1 MKLQV
6 KGYESLVRDTK
17 SNAIVNTDRQ
27 AYFSYIQMKRK
38 REVSNDKLRD
48 VVKEVTSLKKELFE
62 IKDLLTKVVNKG

>member
-27 AYFSYIQMKRK
+27 AYLSYIQIKRK
-38 REVSNDKLRD
+38 REMSNDKLRD

>member
-27 AYFSYIQMKRK
+27 AYLSYIQMKRK

-48 VVKEVTSLKKELFE
+48 VVKEVTGLKKELFE
-62 IKDLLTKVVNKG
+62 IKNLLTKVVNKG